1 MRRGFSSGRSKYNS
15 DDSDT
20 PDNKKIVKIN
30 METSKRK
37 TVDEHST
44 RLHNMDKAAEALMV
58 KMESRFEKICLQVV
72 HKSDAERRKN
82 TEADI
87 VKYKERMEQIMF
99 AYIEKIH
106 DYVQNSAKE
115 RQQPKA
121 KGFIETVFSRAPVAD
136 DSEDSN
142 NESDESTDSAKKS
155 KSAASAAKKKS
166 SSASA
171 ASAAKKRSSAAAAAK
186 KKSPAV
192 VPDSAEDET
201 AALEAIEHAANAEA
215 IEHAANAE
223 AIEHAAKAKAIEHAA
238 NARASEQA
246 AKAKKSKK
254 AADEAPKGAYNLRS
268 RGVVKTGADIQPV
281 VDDFEGWGSDLSD
294 NDDGSM
300 DGMEEVVHLMIIKIS
315 ELPDPSHD
323 TLDNQWVGLSN
334 LHLDGPT
341 RTDIENVIDRQAMML
356 RILTVLHDK
365 VNAEAIRL
373 HVLPDTLYR
382 KHASIPMPCAV

>member
-1 MRRGFSSGRSKYNS
+1 MQRGHSSGRSKYNS

-20 PDNKKIVKIN
+20 PDNKNVVKIN
-30 METSKRK
+30 METAKRK
-37 TVDEHST
+37 IADEHSM
-44 RLHNMDKAAEALMV
+44 RLRSMDKAAEDLMV

-87 VKYKERMEQIMF
+87 VKYKDRMEKIMLT
-99 AYIEKIH
+99 YIEKIH
-106 DYVQNSAKE
+106 DYVQNTAKE
-115 RQQPKA
+115 RQEPKA
-121 KGFIETVFSRAPVAD
+121 KSFVQTVFSRDPVVQ

-142 NESDESTDSAKKS
+142 DESDESTDSAKQRS
-155 KSAASAAKKKS
+155 SAASAAKKKG
-166 SSASA
+166 SA
-171 ASAAKKRSSAAAAAK
+171 ASAAKKKSSAAAAAK
-186 KKSPAV
+186 KKSPVV

-201 AALEAIEHAANAEA
+201 AALEAIEHAAALKA
-215 IEHAANAE
+215 SEHAAAKVK
-223 AIEHAAKAKAIEHAA
+223 AGEHAAALKAA
-238 NARASEQA
+238 N
-246 AKAKKSKK
+246 AKKSKK
-254 AADEAPKGAYNLRS
+254 AADEAPKAAYNLRS

-281 VDDFEGWGSDLSD
+281 VDDFEGWGTDLSD

-300 DGMEEVVHLMIIKIS
+300 DGMEEVVHLIILKIQ

-323 TLDNQWVGLSN
+323 TLDDQWVGLSN
-334 LHLDGPT
+334 LYLDGPT

-382 KHASIPMPCAV
+382 KHASIPMPCAM

>member
-1 MRRGFSSGRSKYNS
+1 MQRGHSSGRSKYNS

-20 PDNKKIVKIN
+20 PDNKNVVKIN
-30 METSKRK
+30 METAKRK
-37 TVDEHST
+37 IADEHSM
-44 RLHNMDKAAEALMV
+44 RLRSMDKAAEDLMV

-87 VKYKERMEQIMF
+87 VKYKDRMEKIMLT
-99 AYIEKIH
+99 YIEKIH
-106 DYVQNSAKE
+106 DYVQNTAKE
-115 RQQPKA
+115 RQEPKA
-121 KGFIETVFSRAPVAD
+121 KSFVQTVFSRDPVVQ

-142 NESDESTDSAKKS
+142 DESDESTDSAKQRS
-155 KSAASAAKKKS
+155 SAASAAKKKGS
-166 SSASA
+166 T
-171 ASAAKKRSSAAAAAK
+171 ASAAKKKSSAAAAAK
-186 KKSPAV
+186 KKSPVV

-201 AALEAIEHAANAEA
+201 AALEAS
-215 IEHAANAE
+215 
-223 AIEHAAKAKAIEHAA
+223 EHAAKVKASEHAA
-238 NARASEQA
+238 AKVKAGEHA
-246 AKAKKSKK
+246 AALKAANAKKSKK
-254 AADEAPKGAYNLRS
+254 AADEAPKAAYNLRS

-281 VDDFEGWGSDLSD
+281 VDDFEGWGTDLSD

-300 DGMEEVVHLMIIKIS
+300 DGMEEVVHLIILKIQ
-315 ELPDPSHD
+315 ELPDPNHD
-323 TLDNQWVGLSN
+323 TLDDQWVGLSN
-334 LHLDGPT
+334 LYLDGPT

-382 KHASIPMPCAV
+382 KHASIPMPCAI